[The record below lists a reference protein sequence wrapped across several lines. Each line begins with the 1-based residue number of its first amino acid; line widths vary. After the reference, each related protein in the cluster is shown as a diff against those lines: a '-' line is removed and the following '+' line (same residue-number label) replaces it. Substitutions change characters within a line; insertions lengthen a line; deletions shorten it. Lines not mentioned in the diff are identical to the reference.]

1 VARNM
6 LDRSTSVVHA
16 WAEQGGLKGSR
27 EDLTRPQATQMTNE
41 VMLCLVRKLARVGKV
56 AVLLHS
62 QRFNRNGTRRVAV
75 HVQCRVYT
83 SSPLPVKVVE
93 TVGG

>member
-1 VARNM
+1 
-6 LDRSTSVVHA
+6 
-16 WAEQGGLKGSR
+16 
-27 EDLTRPQATQMTNE
+27 
-41 VMLCLVRKLARVGKV
+41 V

-93 TVGG
+93 TVGGGEVLQRTYMHLAAM